1 MSNTGKPAGVEHTA
15 NEGLNQT
22 GFTRPGRPA
31 DCHVE
36 IGIVHSLVEQV
47 DERQLIS
54 VGGRRVP
61 PAPAGCQR
69 RSAGG

>member
-1 MSNTGKPAGVEHTA
+1 MFSHRDPIAIAHVEHPGKPAGVEHTA

-36 IGIVHSLVEQV
+36 IGIVHS
-47 DERQLIS
+47 RRT
-54 VGGRRVP
+54 GR
-61 PAPAGCQR
+61 
-69 RSAGG
+69 